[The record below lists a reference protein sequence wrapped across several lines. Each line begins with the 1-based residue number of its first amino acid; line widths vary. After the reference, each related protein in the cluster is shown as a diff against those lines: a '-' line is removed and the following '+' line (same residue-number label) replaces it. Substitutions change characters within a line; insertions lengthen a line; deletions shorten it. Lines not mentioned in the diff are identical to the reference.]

1 MAVSKELA
9 AFDDRIASFRAH
21 RVGIGAKRGGVKA
34 WPHTRPSVTQMAKA
48 GFIYNPSPQSP
59 DNVTCFLCDKS
70 LDGWNKGDDP
80 KIEHLDHSPRCAWA
94 IIHGSDWKDDEY
106 HDPESSD
113 MLRARLETFG
123 TWWPHD
129 GKRGWV
135 PTSSNMSRA
144 GFFYNPGRS
153 GDDFAACM
161 YCGVVLDGWEPKD
174 DPTEEHRRRGPD
186 CYFFTRIHRGSSKG
200 KRNSKARQSTSA
212 VSKKTNPRKRLSS
225 GMAVDE
231 EVEVEEPKPKRR
243 ANKRNSKA
251 SRSSTAEDSSRDVD
265 ESNAS
270 QTSQQRRL
278 SARLAVSREITL
290 SSVPTDSIA
299 EGEEESEIAV
309 KRTRGPRPMKTKT
322 AKTKQPLHIT
332 SPKVETVPPV
342 PPLPQ
347 IMVKKGSLASSRSNN
362 SSSLLEDLI
371 ANYSENYEEALQSAT
386 TNAKPNNIS
395 DCVLPPSTPATEIDP
410 DRDLRSQSRLTS
422 HKATPKTHMS
432 AIPVVLAS
440 SQKAASIVRATE
452 EYISTTSAGDNPAQS
467 VREPLKV
474 FLQAGSPIGE
484 ARTSAKD
491 IPASGTRSGN
501 EDTDVIAILQT
512 NPNKVSSTPALVDR
526 ELPPIDTCSLRRGA
540 VASSPREK
548 LASRADNLNSSPRV
562 LTDSPHNG
570 NVAPISRDVPCNKL
584 QWSRKSLSR
593 YVDEPTDAK
602 QSVLGEA
609 DDISDM
615 DLGMT
620 VEECIRRMAE
630 VGERTLLTKCD
641 RLVEFLER
649 ESERAIKLLESSSS

>member
-1 MAVSKELA
+1 MVVSKELA

-21 RVGIGAKRGGVKA
+21 RVGNGAKRGGVKA

-80 KIEHLDHSPRCAWA
+80 KIEHLDHSPLCAWA
-94 IIHGSDWKDDEY
+94 IIQGSDWKDDEY

-113 MLRARLETFG
+113 MLRARFETFG

-129 GKRGWV
+129 GKRGWI

-231 EVEVEEPKPKRR
+231 EVDVEEPKPKRR

-251 SRSSTAEDSSRDVD
+251 SRSSTAEDTSRDVD

-278 SARLAVSREITL
+278 SARLATSREITL
-290 SSVPTDSIA
+290 SSVHTDSIA
-299 EGEEESEIAV
+299 EGEQEPEIAV

-322 AKTKQPLHIT
+322 AKTKQPLQSA
-332 SPKVETVPPV
+332 SPRVEIVPPV

-347 IMVKKGSLASSRSNN
+347 IVVKNGSAASSGSNN
-362 SSSLLEDLI
+362 SSGHLEDLI
-371 ANYSENYEEALQSAT
+371 ANYSESYEEALEPAT
-386 TNAKPNNIS
+386 ANVKPS
-395 DCVLPPSTPATEIDP
+395 DVSEFALPPSTPGTEMDP
-410 DRDLRSQSRLTS
+410 DQAPRSLARPASS
-422 HKATPKTHMS
+422 KATPKTHMAAS
-432 AIPVVLAS
+432 PVVLAS
-440 SQKAASIVRATE
+440 SQKTARMVNH
-452 EYISTTSAGDNPAQS
+452 ISTTVARNSPAQS
-467 VREPLKV
+467 VREPLNI
-474 FLQAGSPIGE
+474 FMQDGSPIGE
-484 ARTSAKD
+484 GRTSGKD
-491 IPASGTRSGN
+491 TPVRGTRSRN
-501 EDTDVIAILQT
+501 EDTNVISIAQT
-512 NPNKVSSTPALVDR
+512 SPNKESSTSNLIDGQ
-526 ELPPIDTCSLRRGA
+526 LPPIGACPIGRGA

-548 LASRADNLNSSPRV
+548 FASRADNLNSSPRI

-570 NVAPISRDVPCNKL
+570 NVALISRDVPCNKL
-584 QWSRKSLSR
+584 QWLRKSLSR
-593 YVDEPTDAK
+593 YVDEHSDANP
-602 QSVLGEA
+602 SVVGEA
-609 DDISDM
+609 DLISDM

-620 VEECIRRMAE
+620 VEECIRRLAE

-641 RLVEFLER
+641 KLVEFLER
-649 ESERAIKLLESSSS
+649 ESERAIKLLESSCS